1 MNVWIFKA
9 QANYTLVLETDIEY
23 FQDHFLAKPLADQW
37 KPPPMRIQ
45 NKSRPV
51 RDFVSW
57 MMSAPVIS
65 ERARGRPRT
74 PIFRAL
80 RDSSAY

>member
-9 QANYTLVLETDIEY
+9 QANYTLVLGTDIEY
-23 FQDHFLAKPLADQW
+23 FQDHFVAKPLADQW

-65 ERARGRPRT
+65 EKKHVVPKHTYFPGIARFSR
-74 PIFRAL
+74 L
-80 RDSSAY
+80 